1 MNISRSDL
9 HAWLVLWYATT
20 TLWNGSKVVL
30 RKSCHLQMS
39 YEIELVIFIN
49 KARSILNFSPAHD
62 SAIVQCDISLHKLI
76 WEWLAFHGLTKHEAP
91 LLQWHNPSF
100 LLIAKHGIGE
110 KKKWEVKWLGLWY
123 TFTKIKS
130 VPLIPL
136 FHCYLELYGILPSSV
151 RWYLHTDSC
160 KKLN

>member
-91 LLQWHNPSF
+91 LLRWHNPSF
-100 LLIAKHGIGE
+100 LLIAKHWNWG
-110 KKKWEVKWLGLWY
+110 KKKVGSEMTWSMIY
-123 TFTKIKS
+123 FYQNKIRPFNPFIS
-130 VPLIPL
+130 LLSRTVWNIA
-136 FHCYLELYGILPSSV
+136 
-151 RWYLHTDSC
+151 
-160 KKLN
+160 